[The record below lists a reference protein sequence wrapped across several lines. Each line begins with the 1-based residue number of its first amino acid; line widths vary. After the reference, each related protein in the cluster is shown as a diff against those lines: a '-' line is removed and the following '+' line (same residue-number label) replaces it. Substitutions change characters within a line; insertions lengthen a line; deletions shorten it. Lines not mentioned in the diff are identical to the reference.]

1 MYVLREITNDRTI
14 NAAGGPARPFGSP
27 HVEDAELQSL
37 TWLSPTLVPREQMTN
52 ERRYQDDE
60 VKEILGL
67 AANRAELGRPAVSD
81 EGGLTLSELQ
91 EVGLEV
97 GMDPARIA
105 EAAFAV
111 DTRRQVLPRRTSLG
125 MPVSVS
131 RVIELPRAVTDREWE
146 LLVAELRETFG
157 ARGQVASHGG
167 VREWTNG
174 NLHAFLE
181 PTETGHRLRLRTHK
195 GGAMALNRMGVTGL
209 AMGLILLT
217 MFLTTGLSP
226 VRLELVM
233 MSLVAIGGGALAS
246 NVLSLPRWAR
256 EREGQMEY
264 LAGRVGALLGEPPQ
278 GEKSGT

>member
-1 MYVLREITNDRTI
+1 MIPD
-14 NAAGGPARPFGSP
+14 ARS
-27 HVEDAELQSL
+27 S
-37 TWLSPTLVPREQMTN
+37 
-52 ERRYQDDE
+52 
-60 VKEILGL
+60 
-67 AANRAELGRPAVSD
+67 
-81 EGGLTLSELQ
+81 
-91 EVGLEV
+91 
-97 GMDPARIA
+97 
-105 EAAFAV
+105 
-111 DTRRQVLPRRTSLG
+111 RRTSLG

-195 GGAMALNRMGVTGL
+195 GGALALNRMGVTGL

-217 MFLTTGLSP
+217 MFLTTGPSP

-233 MSLVAIGGGALAS
+233 MLLVGFGGGALAS
-246 NVLSLPRWAR
+246 NILSLPRWAR

>member
-1 MYVLREITNDRTI
+1 
-14 NAAGGPARPFGSP
+14 
-27 HVEDAELQSL
+27 
-37 TWLSPTLVPREQMTN
+37 MTD
-52 ERRYQDDE
+52 ERRYQDEE
-60 VKEILGL
+60 VKEILSL
-67 AANRAELGRPAVSD
+67 AANRAEVGRPVVSD
-81 EGGLTLSELQ
+81 EDGLTLSELQ

-97 GMDPARIA
+97 GMDPGRIA

-111 DTRRQVLPRRTSLG
+111 DTRREILPRRTSFG
-125 MPVSVS
+125 MPISVG

-157 ARGQVASHGG
+157 ARGQVKSHGG

-195 GGAMALNRMGVTGL
+195 GGALAMNRMGVAGL

-217 MFLTTGLSP
+217 MFLTTGPSP

-233 MSLVAIGGGALAS
+233 MLLVGMGGGALAT
-246 NVLSLPRWAR
+246 NIVSLPRWAR
-256 EREGQMEY
+256 DREGQMEY
-264 LAGRVGALLGEPPQ
+264 LAGRVEALLGEPPQ
-278 GEKSGT
+278 GE

>member
-1 MYVLREITNDRTI
+1 LGET
-14 NAAGGPARPFGSP
+14 
-27 HVEDAELQSL
+27 
-37 TWLSPTLVPREQMTN
+37 SPTLTNPEMTN
-52 ERRYQDDE
+52 ERRYRDEE

-67 AANRAELGRPAVSD
+67 AANRAEDGQPAFSN

-97 GMDPARIA
+97 GMDPGRIA
-105 EAAFAV
+105 DAAFAV

-125 MPVSVS
+125 MPVSVG
-131 RVIELPRAVTDREWE
+131 RVIELPRTVTDREWE

-157 ARGQVASHGG
+157 ARGQVTSHGG
-167 VREWTNG
+167 VREWTDG
-174 NLHAFLE
+174 SLRAFLE

-195 GGAMALNRMGVTGL
+195 GGAMALNRMGIAGL

-217 MFLTTGLSP
+217 MFLTTGPSP

-233 MSLVAIGGGALAS
+233 MLLVGMGGGVLATNS
-246 NVLSLPRWAR
+246 VSLPRWAR

-264 LAGRVGALLGEPPQ
+264 LAGRVRALIEEGPQ
-278 GEKSGT
+278 GAESA